1 VNPAPI
7 SPAKGAQLTDRE
19 LIRALRDRIRP
30 AEGDPVDV
38 VDVRSDA
45 SDVVKFAHILEDIGS
60 AAARTQQERR
70 GVRAQLDDVAEL
82 RKQVESDAFGLL
94 PQEES
99 EALASRLKAL
109 EAQSGRQI
117 LDPPPPSKGLD
128 GEAAEAAEAK
138 EPAPRLDNHAVVDA
152 RLKEVEKQLHTE
164 VRGLDVQEEHIAG
177 RADRLNQAVGGRD
190 EGSIVRLALN
200 TAQRIAAEQ
209 NRAITAQ
216 TDRLEAKNV
225 GALSRG

>member
-60 AAARTQQERR
+60 AAARTQQERQ
-70 GVRAQLDDVAEL
+70 GVKEQLDDVAEL

-94 PQEES
+94 PQDES

-128 GEAAEAAEAK
+128 GEAAEAK

-164 VRGLDVQEEHIAG
+164 ARGLDVQEEHIAG
-177 RADRLNQAVGGRD
+177 RADRLNRAVGGRD
-190 EGSIVRLALN
+190 EGSIVRLALK

-216 TDRLEAKNV
+216 TDRLEVKNV